1 MNVLTNEHEAEKLA
15 KKIKCMSD
23 IKQYQAIYG
32 NGSYTRQTKYKSK
45 KEHIMAKYHID
56 YKISHGIEEVE
67 KAIVEA
73 SSLSAA
79 KKALKKY
86 YKEEYGDFYK
96 VKFNDAY
103 LTSDDAQPYLPMTKT
118 KKCKLITSLKNM
130 FRKNKPIQVT
140 SMTQA
145 EWEDILLKLEVLDIG
160 VVIDCDDCRKS
171 RKHYIKNIPKVID
184 PQKTIFDMTNYPG
197 YVIIHMSNNDDLY
210 TLCETYNNIYRLYGE
225 VTKIELLPGFF
236 YREKDSDEPTN
247 EIQFSLKELPISFTD
262 FNQIID
268 SRYR

>member
-1 MNVLTNEHEAEKLA
+1 
-15 KKIKCMSD
+15 
-23 IKQYQAIYG
+23 
-32 NGSYTRQTKYKSK
+32 
-45 KEHIMAKYHID
+45 MATYHID
-56 YKISHGIEEVE
+56 YKISYKIEEVE
-67 KAIVEA
+67 KAIIEA
-73 SSLSAA
+73 NSSSAA

-86 YKEEYGDFYK
+86 YKEEHGDFYK
-96 VKFNDAY
+96 VKCIDAY
-103 LTSDDAQPYLPMTKT
+103 PTSYYAYPYLPMSKT
-118 KKCKLITSLKNM
+118 KKYNLITSLRRL
-130 FRKNKPIQVT
+130 FRKFKPIQVT
-140 SMTQA
+140 AMTEE
-145 EWEDILLKLEVLDIG
+145 EWIDILLKLEILDIG

-197 YVIIHMSNNDDLY
+197 YVIIHMSNNNDLY

-268 SRYR
+268 SRYL